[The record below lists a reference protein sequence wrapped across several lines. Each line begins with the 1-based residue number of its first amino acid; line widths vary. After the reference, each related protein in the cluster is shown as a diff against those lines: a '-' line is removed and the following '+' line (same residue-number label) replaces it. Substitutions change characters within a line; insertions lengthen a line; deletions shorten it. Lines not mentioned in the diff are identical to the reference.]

1 MEVVKVQDLDYR
13 YPGAEV
19 EAIRELSFSLEQGE
33 IFGFLGPSGAGKST
47 LKKILIGV
55 LKGYEGKVE
64 VLDRAMNK
72 PSPDLYESIGVA
84 FEVPNLYQKFTAL
97 ENLELFRSLYSGKTA
112 DPMALLT
119 MVGLENDAATRVGS
133 FSKGMRMRLNFCRA
147 FLNYPEL
154 VFLDEPSSGLDPANV
169 KKIKEI
175 MQARKEEGTTIFLA
189 THNMQLA
196 EDICDRIAFIVDGNI
211 ALIDS
216 PRNLKMQE
224 GQKVVR
230 LEYRDNGMLMKEDFP
245 MNGIGENCTFL
256 KQLKEQNVETMH
268 TLEATMED
276 IFIQVT
282 GRSLT

>member
-1 MEVVKVQDLDYR
+1 MEVVKVQDLDYC

-97 ENLELFRSLYSGKTA
+97 ENLELFRSLYIGKTA

-119 MVGLENDAATRVGS
+119 MVGLENDAVTRVGS

-256 KQLKEQNVETMH
+256 KLLKEQNVETMH

>member
-1 MEVVKVQDLDYR
+1 MEIIKVQDLYYR

-19 EAIRELSFSLEQGE
+19 KAVRGLSFNLEQGE

-64 VLDRAMNK
+64 VLGRAMDK
-72 PSPDLYESIGVA
+72 VSPALYESIGVA

-112 DPMALLT
+112 DPMALLA

-154 VFLDEPSSGLDPANV
+154 VFLDEPSSGLDPANIR
-169 KKIKEI
+169 KIKEV

-196 EDICDRIAFIVDGNI
+196 EDICDRIAFIVEGNI

-216 PRNLKMQE
+216 PRNLKVQE

-245 MNGIGENCTFL
+245 MKGIGENSAFL
-256 KQLKEQNVETMH
+256 KLLKEQTVETMH

-282 GRSLT
+282 GRSLI

>member
-19 EAIRELSFSLEQGE
+19 EAIREISFSLEQGE

-64 VLDRAMNK
+64 VLNRAMDK

-97 ENLELFRSLYSGKTA
+97 ENLELFRSLYIGKTA

-119 MVGLENDAATRVGS
+119 MVGLENDAVTRVGS

-256 KQLKEQNVETMH
+256 KLLKEQNVETMH

>member
-256 KQLKEQNVETMH
+256 KLLKEQNVETMH

>member
-1 MEVVKVQDLDYR
+1 MKIIKVQDLHYG

-19 EAIRELSFSLEQGE
+19 EAVRGLSFCLERGE

-55 LKGYEGKVE
+55 LKGYRGTVE
-64 VLDRAMNK
+64 VLGTMMDKA
-72 PSPDLYESIGVA
+72 SPDLYESIGVA
-84 FEVPNLYQKFTAL
+84 FEVPNLYQKFTAM
-97 ENLELFRSLYSGKTA
+97 ENLELFRSLYSDKTA
-112 DPMALLT
+112 DPKALLA
-119 MVGLENDAATRVGS
+119 MVGLKNDADTRVS
-133 FSKGMRMRLNFCRA
+133 AFSKGMRMRLNFCRA

-154 VFLDEPSSGLDPANV
+154 VFLDEPSSGLDPANIR
-169 KKIKEI
+169 KIKEV
-175 MQARKEEGTTIFLA
+175 MQVRKEAGTTIFLA

-216 PRNLKMQE
+216 PRNLKVNE

-230 LEYRDNGMLMKEDFP
+230 LEYKDNGMLKKEDFP
-245 MNGIGENCTFL
+245 MTGIGENSAFL
-256 KQLKEQNVETMH
+256 KLLKEKNVETMH

-276 IFIQVT
+276 IFIKVT

>member
-1 MEVVKVQDLDYR
+1 MEVVKVQDLHYS

-19 EAIRELSFSLEQGE
+19 QAVRGLSFSLEQGE

-64 VLDRAMNK
+64 VLERTMDN

-84 FEVPNLYQKFTAL
+84 FEVPNLYHKFTAT

-112 DPMALLT
+112 DPTALLA
-119 MVGLENDAATRVGS
+119 MVGLENDAATRISS

-154 VFLDEPSSGLDPANV
+154 VFLDEPSSGLDPANIR
-169 KKIKEI
+169 KIKEV
-175 MQARKEEGTTIFLA
+175 MQAKKEEGTTIFLA

-216 PRNLKMQE
+216 PRNLKVQQ

-230 LEYRDNGMLMKEDFP
+230 LEYRDNGMLKKEDFP
-245 MNGIGENCTFL
+245 MNDIGENSAFL
-256 KQLKEQNVETMH
+256 NLLKEQNVETMH

>member
-64 VLDRAMNK
+64 VLNRAMDK

-97 ENLELFRSLYSGKTA
+97 ENLELFRSLYIGKTA

-119 MVGLENDAATRVGS
+119 MVGLENDAVTRVGS

-256 KQLKEQNVETMH
+256 KLLKEQNVETMH

>member
-1 MEVVKVQDLDYR
+1 MEVVKVQDLDYC

>member
-1 MEVVKVQDLDYR
+1 MAVVKVQDLYYR
-13 YPGAEV
+13 YPGAAG
-19 EAIRELSFSLEQGE
+19 EAVRGLSFGLEQGE

-55 LKGYEGKVE
+55 LKGYRGSAE
-64 VLDRAMNK
+64 VLGRPMNRVT
-72 PSPDLYESIGVA
+72 PELYESIGVA

-112 DPMALLT
+112 DPLELLT
-119 MVGLENDAATRVGS
+119 MVGLEDDASTRVSS

-154 VFLDEPSSGLDPANV
+154 VFLDEPTSGLDPTNV
-169 KKIKEI
+169 RKVKDIIKT
-175 MQARKEEGTTIFLA
+175 RKAEGTTVFLA

-196 EDICDRIAFIVDGNI
+196 EDICDRIAFIVDGQV

-216 PRNLKMQE
+216 PRNLKLQK

-230 LEYRDNGMLMKEDFP
+230 LEYRQNGLLKSEDFP
-245 MNGIGENCTFL
+245 MDGIGDNGIFL
-256 KQLKEQNVETMH
+256 TLLKEHDVETMH

-282 GRSLT
+282 GRSLV